1 MALSLESSVV
11 LINLQ
16 ALRRTTTQVPLGC
29 LGSFQPFDT
38 TFSPA
43 IKLPVRRLTLFVLKS
58 KVNDLSKDEWQKRIA
73 GIAEDVDKRIG
84 V

>member
-1 MALSLESSVV
+1 MALS
-11 LINLQ
+11 
-16 ALRRTTTQVPLGC
+16 ALRHHILSSNETA
-29 LGSFQPFDT
+29 SEKADT
-38 TFSPA
+38 
-43 IKLPVRRLTLFVLKS
+43 VVLKS